1 MNLNVDY
8 FYRLT
13 PREFANTVNG
23 YRKREDNLSR
33 ERWMI
38 ARKIMWAS
46 LAPNSKNLKENQI
59 LEFPWE
65 VELQEEFT
73 EEDNAVLLEEIE
85 KVEEFYRLQDEK
97 LKNNAL
103 N

>member
-1 MNLNVDY
+1 M
-8 FYRLT
+8 
-13 PREFANTVNG
+13 NG

-65 VELQEEFT
+65 TELQEEFT
-73 EEDNAVLLEEIE
+73 EEDNAILLEEIE

>member
-1 MNLNVDY
+1 
-8 FYRLT
+8 
-13 PREFANTVNG
+13 VNG

-65 VELQEEFT
+65 TELQEEFT
-73 EEDNAVLLEEIE
+73 EEDNAILLEEIE

>member
-1 MNLNVDY
+1 
-8 FYRLT
+8 
-13 PREFANTVNG
+13 
-23 YRKREDNLSR
+23 
-33 ERWMI
+33 MI

>member
-13 PREFANTVNG
+13 PREFANAVNG